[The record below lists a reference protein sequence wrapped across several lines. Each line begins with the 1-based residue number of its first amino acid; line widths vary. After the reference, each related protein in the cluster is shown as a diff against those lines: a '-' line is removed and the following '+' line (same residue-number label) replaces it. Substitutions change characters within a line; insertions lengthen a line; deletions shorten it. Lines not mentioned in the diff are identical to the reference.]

1 MPETLPVSHNPAAG
15 LFEIR
20 TEQGTAVL
28 RYAHAGPDLDVWH
41 TEVPDSL
48 EGHGYGSALAK
59 AVLAYAKD
67 GGVKIIPSCPFM
79 VEYLRRHPEYASLVT
94 TR

>member
-1 MPETLPVSHNPAAG
+1 MPDTLSVSHNRAAG

-20 TEQGTAVL
+20 TEQGTALL
-28 RYAHAGPDLDVWH
+28 RYAHAGPDLDVVH
-41 TEVPDSL
+41 TEVPEAL
-48 EGHGYGSALAK
+48 EGKGYGSALAK
-59 AVLAYAKD
+59 AALAYAKD

-79 VEYLRRHPEYASLVT
+79 TDYLHRHPEYASLVA